1 MSTTG
6 SAALLSPTGERIDIS
21 DGMYETFMSMIGDAS
36 ESMPGDSGDSSEP
49 GEAGEGPGRLL
60 TTGEGAALLGV
71 SQKTFARIV
80 DRGDIPCVRY
90 GQRGRRRVREDDV
103 RAYLASSRR
112 DMRRG
117 VREAVRIA
125 EEAGLYDIDFSVENA
140 QDDD

>member
-1 MSTTG
+1 MSATG
-6 SAALLSPTGERIDIS
+6 SAALLGPTGERVDIS
-21 DGMYETFMSMIGDAS
+21 DGMYEMFMSMLGDAS
-36 ESMPGDSGDSSEP
+36 EGGSDEP
-49 GEAGEGPGRLL
+49 GKAGESPERLL

-80 DRGDIPCVRY
+80 DRGDIPCVRF

-103 RAYLASSRR
+103 RAYLESSRR

-117 VREAVRIA
+117 VREAVHIA

-140 QDDD
+140 RVDGE

>member
-1 MSTTG
+1 MSATG
-6 SAALLSPTGERIDIS
+6 SAALLSPTGERVDIS
-21 DGMYETFMSMIGDAS
+21 DGMYEMFMSMLGDAS
-36 ESMPGDSGDSSEP
+36 EGGSGEP
-49 GEAGEGPGRLL
+49 GEAGESPGRLL

-80 DRGDIPCVRY
+80 DRGDIPCVRF

-112 DMRRG
+112 DMKRG

-125 EEAGLYDIDFSVENA
+125 EEAGLYDIDFSVESARN
-140 QDDD
+140 DGK

>member
-1 MSTTG
+1 MSATG
-6 SAALLSPTGERIDIS
+6 SAALLSPTGERVDIS
-21 DGMYETFMSMIGDAS
+21 DGMYETFMSMLGDAS
-36 ESMPGDSGDSSEP
+36 ERGSGEP
-49 GEAGEGPGRLL
+49 GEAEESPERLL

-80 DRGDIPCVRY
+80 DRGDIPCVRF

-103 RAYLASSRR
+103 RAYLESSRR

-117 VREAVRIA
+117 VREAVQIA

-140 QDDD
+140 RVDGE